1 MIKGVTLQNF
11 MSYDHAYVPLE
22 PGLNLICGPNGAG
35 KSSILLAIS
44 VVLGQTYTERAKR
57 LSDLIRRGQD
67 QARITIQ
74 FDNGPKQGRRPFPQ
88 YHMDTVNVTRV
99 LKRAGDYMYLI
110 QNRPVSKA
118 SVLEAFNKFGLNPD
132 NMLVIMH
139 QLMVGKFS
147 SITAHEKLQM
157 LEEAVGFESY
167 RSDVLDGYRRLG
179 QVSSEEE
186 TVANLLQ
193 STQETYDYWKREYE
207 KYQRKKE
214 LQSKLREL
222 QRELL
227 WAKVEKREA
236 AVSRIESRIDR
247 MKLSLETSNTKVSE
261 AKAEKE
267 KHNQELVSH
276 KKKMET
282 LRENQ
287 LTETRNVAIHQT
299 NLDWI
304 SKLTKL
310 NETNNPS
317 THTHDALAQ
326 SVDES
331 QTTPSEKLHLPELHA
346 TVLQELEG
354 STQRLESVS
363 KEIVKLTDEIE
374 NELSSIVDFR
384 VRSEVES
391 FRIGLLTEQIAHL
404 EAELVAALEE
414 LEPFRTEAENLG
426 SRIKTSRNN
435 LNIMAE
441 INAIQEQLKPY
452 VNVSEDVEK
461 MFSSYT
467 GVLQDL
473 KEKAELVKKNRQ
485 EVLKELDK
493 RREKWKEVVET
504 FLGQLSARYG
514 ALLAEVG
521 GNGAVKLVN
530 AQDIEKA
537 GIDLLVGFKGSTPM
551 PLDSFTQS
559 GGERSVALMAFLL
572 ALQQYVT
579 CPFRGID
586 EFDVHMDP
594 KNRELISKLIVS
606 SFSRTRSEQ
615 YIAITPGQVS
625 IKGDDMHVIV
635 VQNVEGKSTVSEMK
649 RND

>member
-1 MIKGVTLQNF
+1 MIKGITLQNF

-74 FDNGPKQGRRPFPQ
+74 FDNGPRQGRRPFPQ
-88 YHMDTVNVTRV
+88 YHMDTVNITRI
-99 LKRAGDYMYLI
+99 LKRTGDYTYLI
-110 QNRPVSKA
+110 QNHPVSRA

-132 NMLVIMH
+132 NMLIIMH
-139 QLMVGKFS
+139 QLMVGRFS

-167 RSDVLDGYRRLG
+167 RTDVLDAYRRLG

-207 KYQRKKE
+207 KYQRKKVFE
-214 LQSKLREL
+214 SKLREL

-227 WAKVEKREA
+227 WAKVEKKEA

-247 MKLSLETSNTKVSE
+247 LKLLLENSNTKVSE
-261 AKAEKE
+261 AKAERE
-267 KHNQELVSH
+267 KHSQELVSLQE
-276 KKKMET
+276 KMET

-287 LTETRNVAIHQT
+287 LTETRNVAINQT

-310 NETNNPS
+310 DETNNSS
-317 THTHDALAQ
+317 TVVRSALTQ
-326 SVDES
+326 SVDEA
-331 QTTPSEKLHLPELHA
+331 QTTPSEKLQ
-346 TVLQELEG
+346 LQELRMTALRGLDE
-354 STQRLESVS
+354 STQKLESIN
-363 KEIVKLTDEIE
+363 KEIVRLAGEVE
-374 NELSSIVDFR
+374 NELSSVVDFR
-384 VRSEVES
+384 VRAEVE
-391 FRIGLLTEQIAHL
+391 FFKTGLLNEQIAHL

-414 LEPFRTEAENLG
+414 LEPVRTEAENVGL
-426 SRIKTSRNN
+426 RIKTSRKN
-435 LNIMAE
+435 LDIMNE
-441 INAIQEQLKPY
+441 INVIQEQLKPY

-461 MFSSYT
+461 MFTSYT

-473 KEKAELVKKNRQ
+473 KEKAELVKRNRQ

-504 FLGQLSARYG
+504 FLGQLSARYST
-514 ALLAEVG
+514 LLAEVG
-521 GNGAVKLVN
+521 GNGAVKLVS
-530 AQDIEKA
+530 AQDIDKA

-572 ALQQYVT
+572 SLQQYVT

-615 YIAITPGQVS
+615 YLAITPGQVL
-625 IKGDDMHVIV
+625 IKDDDMHVIV
-635 VQNVEGKSTVSEMK
+635 VQNVEGRSMVSEMK